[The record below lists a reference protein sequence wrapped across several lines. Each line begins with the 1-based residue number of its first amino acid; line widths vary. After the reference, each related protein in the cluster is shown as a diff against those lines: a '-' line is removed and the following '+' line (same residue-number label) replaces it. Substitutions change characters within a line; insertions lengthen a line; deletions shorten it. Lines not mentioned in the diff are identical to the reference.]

1 MLLITEMRA
10 EQRPREWVAPH
21 MHMRFGLL
29 RTFRSAARNRNQGR
43 YGPSDCPFRVETRV
57 PVATHQ
63 VSALAHLRI
72 EVHTPQK
79 T

>member
-57 PVATHQ
+57 PVATHR

-72 EVHTPQK
+72 EVHTLQK